1 MIWLELIFGI
11 IIGFIL
17 GAIFMTVGLL
27 ACYVG
32 GDFEIDETDITDVKL
47 KMIANDDLL
56 SRFKDRSMVIFKIK
70 HKVQ

>member
-1 MIWLELIFGI
+1 MIWLELVFGI

>member
-56 SRFKDRSMVIFKIK
+56 SQFKDRSMVIFKIK